1 MPLYDNN
8 LIVLIIDILYY
19 RYIYDRYNII
29 DTINWSFLS
38 IIPNIFYF

>member
-29 DTINWSFLS
+29 DTIN
-38 IIPNIFYF
+38 